1 MRPGMRCPAIL
12 LVVCVALGGFTWIAG
27 ALAQTSQGPVVEA
40 VEAVGVTVADLES
53 QRRRAPGLL
62 L

>member
-1 MRPGMRCPAIL
+1 MRPRMRRPAIL
-12 LVVCVALGGFTWIAG
+12 LVVCVVLRCFTWIAG

-40 VEAVGVTVADLES
+40 VEAVGMTVADLES
-53 QRRRAPGLL
+53 QHRRAPGLL